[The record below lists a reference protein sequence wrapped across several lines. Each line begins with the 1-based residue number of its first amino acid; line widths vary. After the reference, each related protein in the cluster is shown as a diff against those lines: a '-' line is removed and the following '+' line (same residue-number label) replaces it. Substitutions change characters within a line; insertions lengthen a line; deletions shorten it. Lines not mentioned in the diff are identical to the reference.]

1 MLRFPHR
8 LAVTALAV
16 LLACCAG
23 LSMLPCSAQDKE
35 EAIDLNMYQQIRD
48 EGFHRSHIMEYAS
61 GLFDGI
67 GPRLT
72 GSPNMKKANEWT
84 RDQLT
89 AMGCSNAH
97 LEDWGEFGMGWQ
109 QRNTWVRMVS
119 PDMAVFIAQAV
130 PWSPATNGPVST
142 QLVAVDAKSEKDF
155 EQYRGKLA
163 GKVVLLG
170 KARSTTKEDVPQST
184 RYDEKGLADIF
195 RYGYTDED
203 LQEQHLYPLDAMEQA
218 FDGPIAFGEKLGKFL
233 AEEKVAAV
241 LVPGSSTGGTI
252 HDDTNLAFGWFVY
265 EKDRAM
271 QVPLA
276 VVALEHFGRMARLLD
291 AHVPVAVEVNI
302 DTTFTGD
309 HEHGFDTIAEIPG
322 SDPKLKDQVVM
333 VGGHL
338 DSWAAGTGATD
349 DGAGAITAM
358 EVMRIL
364 TALHV
369 HPRRTIRIGLWS
381 GEEQG
386 LFGSIGYV
394 KAHFGSFLRSTTPTQ
409 LKVPEFLRKPAGPLT
424 LKPEH
429 KLISAYYNLDNG
441 GGKLR
446 GIYAQENNAV
456 IPIFEQ
462 WIAPL
467 RDLDV
472 TTVSARYT
480 GGTDHLSFDEVGIPG
495 FQFIQDPLDYET
507 LSAHTNMDVY
517 ERLRPADL
525 QQAAVVEAIF
535 VYNTAMREQMM
546 PRKPLPHPE
555 LYEEQRKPLSN
566 VMPGAG
572 PETK

>member
-1 MLRFPHR
+1 MRFPRR
-8 LAVTALAV
+8 LARFAVDMLAYA
-16 LLACCAG
+16 LLASFAAP
-23 LSMLPCSAQDKE
+23 SFAQEKE
-35 EAIDLNMYQQIRD
+35 AAEALDLNMYQQIRD
-48 EGFHRSHIMEYAS
+48 EGFHHSHVMEYAS
-61 GLFDGI
+61 ALFDGI

-72 GSPNMKKANEWT
+72 GSPNMRKANELT

-119 PDMAVFIAQAV
+119 PDTAVFIAQAV
-130 PWSPATNGPVST
+130 PWSPATNG
-142 QLVAVDAKSEKDF
+142 AVTAQVVQASFRGERDF
-155 EQYRGKLA
+155 ERYRGRLA
-163 GKVVLLG
+163 GKIVLLG
-170 KARSTTKEDVPQST
+170 KPGTPGKDGPLST
-184 RYDEKGLADIF
+184 RYDDKALADIF
-195 RYGYTDED
+195 RYGWTDED
-203 LQEQHLYPLDAMEQA
+203 LQAQHLYPLDVMEQM
-218 FDGPIAFGEKLGKFL
+218 FSGLVAFGEKVGKFL

-241 LVPGSSTGGTI
+241 LVPGAESGGTF
-252 HDDTNLAFGWFVY
+252 HDDTNSAFGWFVY
-265 EKDRAM
+265 EKDHAM

-276 VVALEHFGRMARLLD
+276 VVAREHYGRMSRLLE
-291 AHVPVAVEVNI
+291 ARVPVSVELNI
-302 DTTFTGD
+302 DTAFTGD
-309 HEHGFDTIAEIPG
+309 HEHGFDTIAEILG
-322 SDPKLKDQVVM
+322 TDPKLKDQLVM

-338 DSWAAGTGATD
+338 DSWIAGTGATD
-349 DGAGAITAM
+349 DGAGAIIAM

-386 LFGSIGYV
+386 LFGSFGYV
-394 KAHFGSFLRSTTPTQ
+394 KTHFGSFPRSTTATQ
-409 LKVPEFLRKPAGPLT
+409 LKVPEFVRKPAGPLT
-424 LKPEH
+424 LKPEQ

-456 IPIFEQ
+456 IPIFQQ
-462 WIAPL
+462 WIEPL

-480 GGTDHLSFDEVGIPG
+480 GGTDHLPFDDVGIPG

-507 LSAHTNMDVY
+507 LSAHTNMDTY
-517 ERLRPADL
+517 ERLKAADL

-535 VYNTAMREQMM
+535 VYNTAMRDQMM

-566 VMPGAG
+566 VMPGAVS
-572 PETK
+572 EMK